1 MKLSKSLLVAA
12 ALAPLAL
19 ASEAAAQ
26 PGYGPGPG
34 PGYYANPA
42 TTQHPGGFHNR
53 NGRLIFGFSLMLG
66 TLQDSEGDISG
77 DESVGYSTLAGG
89 LSGHIGGFIG
99 PRIALMAEVQGN
111 AVTLSSD
118 FYEGTTTLVQ
128 SALMGA
134 VQFWVTPQLW
144 LKGGIGFASLDLDN
158 DDYYEETH
166 IDSGMA
172 VMGAVGFELLSSQRF
187 SVDLQGR
194 LLAGSYDGIGQQITS
209 GSIGVGINWF

>member
-1 MKLSKSLLVAA
+1 MKLIKSVLLAA
-12 ALAPLAL
+12 AVVAPLSFAP
-19 ASEAAAQ
+19 AAEAQ
-26 PGYGPGPG
+26 PG
-34 PGYYANPA
+34 GYYSNPQ

-53 NGRLIFGFSLMLG
+53 NNRLIFGFSLMLG
-66 TLQDSEGDISG
+66 HLSDSEGNIGG
-77 DESVGYSTLAGG
+77 DSSVNYSTLSGG
-89 LSGHIGGFIG
+89 VSAHLGGFVG
-99 PRIALMAEVQGN
+99 PRLALMAEVQGN

-118 FYEGTTTLVQ
+118 GYDSITLVQ

-134 VQFWVTPQLW
+134 AQYWITPQLW
-144 LKGGIGFASLDLDN
+144 IKGGIGFASLDLDDSYY
-158 DDYYEETH
+158 DDSAH

-172 VMGAVGFELLSSQRF
+172 VMGGVGFELLSAQRF